1 MQPDIPEWIKYV
13 GDVLVASLSG
23 LAAATFRAGRRSAQ
37 HDQKIK
43 TINEEKFTALR
54 EQLRSEMAE
63 MHHAG
68 EESRDLLVGQFN
80 ETLQGLRRQFDDHRL
95 ATEQNFVRRDDFKE
109 FREEI
114 RDDMREIKQMIQ
126 QIPRQ

>member
-13 GDVLVASLSG
+13 GDILVAGLSG
-23 LAAATFRAGRRSAQ
+23 IAAATFRAGRRSAQ

-43 TINEEKFTALR
+43 TINDERLAILK

-63 MHHAG
+63 MHRAG